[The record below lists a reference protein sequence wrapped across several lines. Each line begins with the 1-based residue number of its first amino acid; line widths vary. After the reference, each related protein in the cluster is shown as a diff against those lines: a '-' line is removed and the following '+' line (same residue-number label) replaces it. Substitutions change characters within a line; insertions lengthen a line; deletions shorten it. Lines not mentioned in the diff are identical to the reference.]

1 MPKIGRKGSGMKI
14 IKQTGTAN
22 TTYAP
27 GRTIL
32 YLAIHY
38 TAGVSSKP
46 GSASGCASWFANPN
60 AGGSADYIVDEETLI
75 QYNPDPYNRYCHAV
89 GGGRYNTQGGRLYGV
104 AKNSN
109 CISLEICSTNSKGKI
124 TVPNDTAYSF
134 TEKVLEKAIEA
145 TKQLMEMYH
154 IDAEHVIRHYDCNG
168 KPCPGIIGWNKDSG
182 SESAWEAFHKAI
194 GGKPIEW
201 YRVGVDWQDGKCIG
215 QIEADEKL
223 ENAKATAD
231 RYGYKV
237 FDSKGVLV
245 YVAKSITEAGHTQA
259 KTINALPDEKS
270 KASAMLELVYKT
282 DKSGILPSVST
293 AQMILESG
301 YCGTDLA
308 LNANNCFGMK
318 ENLSGNTWQSVW
330 DGKSVYRKKT
340 QEDDGH
346 GNLYWITAP
355 FRKYPCV
362 EDSIR
367 DHSAYLLGAMNGA
380 KPRYAGLTSAKNYR
394 EAITIIKN
402 GGYATDTKYISKICS
417 IIERF
422 GLDKYD
428 GETKPTAPVQPAE
441 PVKYYRVRKS
451 WSDKNSQIGA
461 FTVLENAILC
471 VGQNPG
477 YAVFDEDGKKVY
489 PADSAFTPYLVR
501 VTIDDLNFRR
511 GPGTHYISNGFIE
524 PGIYTI
530 IDEENGWGL
539 LKAYGAKKDG
549 WVCLKYTMRM

>member
-1 MPKIGRKGSGMKI
+1 MKI

-27 GRTIL
+27 GRRIE

-38 TAGVSSKP
+38 TAGVSSKA
-46 GSASGCASWFANPN
+46 GSASGSAIWFANP
-60 AGGSADYIVDEETLI
+60 AADGSADYIVDEETFI

-89 GGGRYNTQGGRLYGV
+89 GGAKYNTQGGRLYGV

-124 TVPNDTAYSF
+124 TYPNDPAYSF
-134 TEKVLEKAIEA
+134 TDKVVERAIEA

-154 IDAEHVIRHYDCNG
+154 IDANHVIRHYDCNA
-168 KPCPGIIGWNKDSG
+168 KPCPGIYGWNKDSG
-182 SESAWEAFHKAI
+182 SEAKWEAFHAAI

-201 YRVGVDWQDGKCIG
+201 YRVGTGWEGGKCIG

-231 RYGYKV
+231 RYGHKV
-237 FDSKGVLV
+237 FNHEGKCV
-245 YVAKSITEAGHTQA
+245 YEAKPLSTTLAASIHELGSEAA
-259 KTINALPDEKS
+259 KA
-270 KASAMLELVYKT
+270 AAMLELVYKT

-318 ENLSGNTWQSVW
+318 ENLSSNTWKSVW
-330 DGKSVYRKKT
+330 DGKSVYKKKT
-340 QEDDGH
+340 QEDDGT
-346 GNLYWITAP
+346 GRYYWITAN

-367 DHSAYLLGAMNGA
+367 DHSAYLLGAMNGSR
-380 KPRYAGLTSAKNYR
+380 KRYAGLTASKNYR

-402 GGYATDTKYISKICS
+402 GGYATDTRYVSKICD
-417 IIERF
+417 IILRY

-428 GETKPTAPVQPAE
+428 GSIPKSDEKETE
-441 PVKYYRVRKS
+441 PIKYYRVRKN
-451 WSDKNSQIGA
+451 WNDKDNQIGA

-471 VGQNPG
+471 VRQNPG
-477 YAVFDEDGKKVY
+477 YSVFDEDGKRIY
-489 PADSAFTPYLVR
+489 PEGEGEFTPYLVR
-501 VTIDDLNFRR
+501 VSIDHLNFRK
-511 GPGTHYISNGFIE
+511 GPGTKYISNGFI
-524 PGIYTI
+524 PVGIYTI
-530 IDEENGWGL
+530 VDEKNGWGL
-539 LKAYGAKKDG
+539 LKAYAEKQNG
-549 WVCLKYTMRM
+549 WVCLNYVEKV